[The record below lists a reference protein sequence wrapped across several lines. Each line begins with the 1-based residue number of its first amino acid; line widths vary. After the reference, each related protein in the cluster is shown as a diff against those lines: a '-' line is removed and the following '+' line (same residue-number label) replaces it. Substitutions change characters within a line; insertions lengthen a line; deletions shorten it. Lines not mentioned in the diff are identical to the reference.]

1 MLLTCSWSRVVES
14 DNCPSIGAVSG
25 AVRTVRT
32 NPWQRSVLPRT
43 ALLDGIV
50 PQKWCQQSSAILATI
65 DAE

>member
-32 NPWQRSVLPRT
+32 NPWQRSVLPGT
-43 ALLDGIV
+43 SLPNGIV
-50 PQKWCQQSSAILATI
+50 LQKWHQQLSATTVKTGP
-65 DAE
+65 E